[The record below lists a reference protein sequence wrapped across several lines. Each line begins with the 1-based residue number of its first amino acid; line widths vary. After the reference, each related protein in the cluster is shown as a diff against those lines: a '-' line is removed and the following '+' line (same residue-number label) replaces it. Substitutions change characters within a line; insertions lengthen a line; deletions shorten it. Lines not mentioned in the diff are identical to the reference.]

1 MKEDEGALRAEDLP
15 RGVDLAKGEIGALAA
30 WSIDLRWPD
39 RPSALCEKE
48 AMVLLLSS
56 LMSADAG
63 DRGEAFVTCTLWRGL
78 MKSAPSGKLQQRS
91 DTNNL

>member
-1 MKEDEGALRAEDLP
+1 MKEAEGALRAEELP

-30 WSIDLRWPD
+30 WSIDLRWP
-39 RPSALCEKE
+39 SALCEKE

-63 DRGEAFVTCTLWRGL
+63 GRGTALEARW
-78 MKSAPSGKLQQRS
+78 A
-91 DTNNL
+91 